1 MEDNNYDYKKE
12 IIESRTGCLG
22 ASDGAMMCRVDKN
35 GQVSPADKERLA
47 IVKGLY
53 TKEDITTEAMRYG
66 DLIEMSIF
74 NSLKSQDNT
83 WGSNKKIIS
92 QKHKKKNVS
101 LICHPDFIHQNDIQ
115 KKLQVY
121 ECKATIKS
129 ADETL
134 EFYMPQIYIEYEL
147 CKEFAQSLYGEK
159 GRVEM
164 YLCHYDTSG
173 GMTDANGQFIF
184 DPNKVTVKRVN
195 IRRPPF
201 NISNALNI
209 IDKEL
214 ETMTEYHREDVEFAY
229 LPEVVQ
235 ERFKSVADCLKKM
248 NELDEKVKKF
258 KDDIYKLMS
267 EQDIKSVKND
277 YFTLSRIDATA
288 VQNFDSRAFR
298 EDHKTLYKKYLVE
311 VEKKGYAKLALKKPK
326 DDAARKEILD
336 ADFAVIK

>member
-201 NISNALNI
+201 NISRSLDI
-209 IDKEL
+209 INDTL
-214 ETMTEYHREDVEFAY
+214 ETMTEYHKEVVEFDY

-235 ERFKSVADCLKKM
+235 KRFSNVAECLAKIEQL
-248 NELDEKVKKF
+248 NATVDKF
-258 KDDIYKLMS
+258 KADIYDTMVK
-267 EQDIKSVKND
+267 QDIKGIKND
-277 YFTLSRIDATA
+277 YFTLSRIDPSESN
-288 VQNFDSRAFR
+288 QFDSKRFGQ
-298 EDHKTLYKKYLVE
+298 EHKTLYRQYLKKVQRS
-311 VEKKGYAKLALKKPK
+311 GSAKIMLKKPK
-326 DDAARKEILD
+326 DDAAKKEILD